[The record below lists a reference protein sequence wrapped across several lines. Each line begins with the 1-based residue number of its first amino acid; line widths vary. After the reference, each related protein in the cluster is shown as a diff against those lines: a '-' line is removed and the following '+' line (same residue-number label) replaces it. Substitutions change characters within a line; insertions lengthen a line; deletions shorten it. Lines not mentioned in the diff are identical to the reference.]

1 MERINIFLTYVLLLF
16 LFLEGFIALKC
27 YEGTNCDKD
36 CKECEGFACLK
47 VIRHDFTS
55 KQNFFSNPRY
65 QYENSFESID
75 LDTVPKRIAYTC
87 VPYDAN
93 TYDDLY
99 EIPSCKSNHFGHE
112 SCICNDKNFCNSS
125 SLLVDKITKNFVII
139 INILLVFLYHYGF

>member
-1 MERINIFLTYVLLLF
+1 MYIFLLF
-16 LFLEGFIALKC
+16 SFIETFIALKC

-47 VIRHDFTS
+47 VIRHDLS
-55 KQNFFSNPRY
+55 SRQNFFSNPRY
-65 QYENSFESID
+65 QYDNLLESID

-99 EIPSCKSNHFGHE
+99 EIPSCRSNHFGHE
-112 SCICNDKNFCNSS
+112 SCICNDRNFCNSS
-125 SLLVDKITKNFVII
+125 SFFINRNMKNSLIFL
-139 INILLVFLYHYGF
+139 NILLVFLYYYGF